1 MGELTP
7 LEQIRR
13 AEDEAARRIAAARR
27 AAETTWQEAKVQATD
42 LKRQADEAG
51 RREGE
56 AQRQEII
63 RGAQERAR
71 ALVAEAQRRAEA
83 LRHQGELHMDMGIRH
98 ALSVVAG
105 QGEQAEDV

>member
-1 MGELTP
+1 MSELTP

-27 AAETTWQEAKVQATD
+27 AAEAIRREALAQATD

-63 RGAQERAR
+63 RSAQERAR
-71 ALVAEAQRRAEA
+71 ALVAEAHRRAEA
-83 LRHQGELHMDMGIRH
+83 LRHQGEIHMDMGVRH
-98 ALSVVAG
+98 AVAVVMG
-105 QGEQAEDV
+105 QWEQAEDV